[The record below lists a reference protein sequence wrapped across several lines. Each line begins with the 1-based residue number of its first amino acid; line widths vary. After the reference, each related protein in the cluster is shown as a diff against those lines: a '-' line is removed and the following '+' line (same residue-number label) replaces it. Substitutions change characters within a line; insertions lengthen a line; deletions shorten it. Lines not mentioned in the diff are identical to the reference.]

1 MNKRVVLAITFFI
14 FLFIAVPIIQS
25 LFFVHQ
31 TSGKIVVNQPI
42 NAPYLRSND
51 KDFVLLFFGYVGCA
65 KVCTPILHQLSDL
78 YDSDEFTPVKSY
90 VAFSFVNL
98 MPESESNQPELFAK
112 SFNQKFEGVYLTQKE
127 LMGVD
132 REFSLFFS
140 KSLSDDTEMDHS
152 DHLYLL
158 QRQKNGALL
167 LKNIYTTHPLKKEM
181 IIKDIL
187 QLQKDND

>member
-1 MNKRVVLAITFFI
+1 MNKKILLAVTFFI
-14 FLFIAVPIIQS
+14 FLFIAVPIVQS
-25 LFFVHQ
+25 LFFAHE

-42 NAPYLRSND
+42 DAPYLRTTD
-51 KDFVLLFFGYVGCA
+51 KEFVLLFFGYVGCA
-65 KVCTPILHQLSDL
+65 KVCTPILYQMSNF
-78 YDSDEFTPVKSY
+78 YNSEEFTPLKSY

-98 MPESESNQPELFAK
+98 MPELDPNQPELFAK
-112 SFNQKFEGVYLTQKE
+112 SFNPKFEGVYLTQKE

-132 REFSLFFS
+132 REFGLFFS
-140 KSLSDDTEMDHS
+140 KSLRDDTEMDHS

-158 QRQKNGALL
+158 QRQKNGVLL
-167 LKNIYTTHPLKKEM
+167 LRNIYTTHSLKKKM